1 MYSPIYPH
9 MNMNRPEKWCSFW
22 KNLEP
27 ASSEFR
33 PMKSGVFGLAASF
46 REFVLGEDHPPGL
59 GYKWLIGPWL
69 DRPLSLGDCFLSTSK
84 FLRKS
89 PILHGQPWQL
99 FLFGKAIFKLLSS
112 CQVAPPPPR
121 REGKPGASL
130 ALFYGALL
138 LIKEKGLDPHW
149 KKMRIGKQN
158 LATQF
163 IDDTRNSY

>member
-1 MYSPIYPH
+1 MVGSSPKPGGLFSKY
-9 MNMNRPEKWCSFW
+9 FQV
-22 KNLEP
+22 P
-27 ASSEFR
+27 AE
-33 PMKSGVFGLAASF
+33 VA
-46 REFVLGEDHPPGL
+46 HPPWATL
-59 GYKWLIGPWL
+59 TA
-69 DRPLSLGDCFLSTSK
+69 LSLWQSHLQAPLKLS
-84 FLRKS
+84 
-89 PILHGQPWQL
+89 G
-99 FLFGKAIFKLLSS
+99 
-112 CQVAPPPPR
+112 CPPPPR